1 MELLLLLLQ
10 RHGELVSREEIH
22 AYLWGKDVFLD
33 VDHGINTAI
42 RKVRFA
48 LHDDPD
54 KPRFIETVVGKGYR
68 FAAPVT
74 CRNGDSSQRLA
85 ALQQIPDSATRPAKP
100 GAVSIRARML
110 VAGSVTLALIV
121 VTWALYR
128 GSQHKSAGQPA
139 IRSLAVLPLKNLSG
153 DPMQEYL
160 ADGMTEDL
168 VGRLSRIH
176 DLRVISRTSV
186 MRFKTTQLSVPE
198 IAKALHVDAIVEGS
212 IIREGSRVRVHAQLI
227 RASTDEHFWSESY
240 DRELQDVLTLQ
251 SDVAQSIAS
260 KVEVTVT
267 GKEHERLSAVRSV
280 PPEVYESYLKGE
292 FSKGDSK
299 ADVEKRI
306 GYFEAA
312 INKDPTFA
320 PAYLGLAEA
329 YSDLGAIFVGGR
341 PDETRP
347 KVISAAQ
354 KALDLDPNLAEAHA
368 LLAEVYQERWRWADA
383 EAEYRRALELNPND
397 VAAHLGFAH
406 WLLCQGR
413 TEEALAWSRRAQQ
426 LDPLGV
432 TGVSNGWILFHARR
446 YDEAMR
452 ELRSVLAVHP
462 DYATARWFLGFVL
475 IASGRA
481 QEAIPVLEK
490 TVSMMKRSPGSI
502 ELLATAYARAGQRT
516 RALRLIDELRRRR
529 QAGYVPAGAFINPY
543 LGLGDYDQAFLWM
556 EQAYQEQS
564 NILQF
569 LRVHPFFDPVRS
581 DPRFADLE
589 RRVGLAQ

>member
-1 MELLLLLLQ
+1 MTSQ
-10 RHGELVSREEIH
+10 APISSAGELVSREEIH

-42 RKVRFA
+42 RKVRLA

-85 ALQQIPDSATRPAKP
+85 ALQQIPDSATRSAESSS
-100 GAVSIRARML
+100 ASIRARML
-110 VAGSVTLALIV
+110 VAGFVTLALIV
-121 VTWALYR
+121 VAWALYR

-198 IAKALHVDAIVEGS
+198 IAKALQVDAIVEGS

-280 PPEVYESYLKGE
+280 SPEVYESYLKGE

-312 INKDPTFA
+312 ISKDPTFA
-320 PAYLGLAEA
+320 PAYIGLAEA